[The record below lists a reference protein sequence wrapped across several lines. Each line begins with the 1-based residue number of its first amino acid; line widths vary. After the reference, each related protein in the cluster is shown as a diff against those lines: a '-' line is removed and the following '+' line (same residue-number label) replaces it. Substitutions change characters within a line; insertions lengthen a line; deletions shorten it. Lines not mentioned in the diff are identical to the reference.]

1 MLPEETESKEKNKQN
16 YEEFRT
22 IAESLMMFP
31 GEKKRENENSGKSRI
46 SEKQDSSQELIFL
59 EEK

>member
-1 MLPEETESKEKNKQN
+1 MLPEETESKEKNKKN

-22 IAESLMMFP
+22 IAESLMMYP
-31 GEKKRENENSGKSRI
+31 GERKGENENSGKSRI